1 MRAIRLHEFG
11 PPENLI
17 YEEVEDPQPAPGQ
30 VRIVVAAAGVHLI
43 DTTIRAG
50 VQRGPLPLPDL
61 PAIPGREVAGVVDAV
76 GSGVEEGWIGRRV
89 VAHLGSAS
97 GGYAELAVREANAV
111 HALPD
116 GVAEDE
122 AVAMIGTGRT
132 TLGILEVARLTPG
145 DVALI
150 TAAAGGIGSL
160 LVQAVRE
167 AGATAVGLAGGE
179 AKVARVRELGA
190 TVAIDYTARDWTEA
204 VREALGDAQLT
215 VAFDGVGGAVGRG
228 ALELLAPGGRLI
240 LFGWSSGEPT
250 RLSASDLFA
259 RGLTASAAIGPRI
272 LSRPGGVR
280 DLEERALAAL
290 ADGRLVPL
298 MQRFALAEA
307 GAAHAALETRA
318 TVGKTVLVPSGH
330 TASGP
335 PGVEGTGS
343 TM

>member
-1 MRAIRLHEFG
+1 MHAIRLHEFG
-11 PPENLI
+11 PAENLV
-17 YEEVEDPQPAPGQ
+17 YEEVEDPRPGPGQ
-30 VRIVVAAAGVHLI
+30 VRIAVAAAGVHLI

-61 PAIPGREVAGVVDAV
+61 PAIPGREVAGVVDAL
-76 GSGVEEGWIGRRV
+76 GAGVDESWLGRRV
-89 VAHLGSAS
+89 VAHLGPAS
-97 GGYAELAVREANAV
+97 GGYAELAVREVDAV

-132 TLGILEVARLTPG
+132 TLGILEVAQVTAG

-167 AGATAVGLAGGE
+167 AGAVAVGVAGGDE
-179 AKVARVRELGA
+179 KVARVHELGA
-190 TVAIDYTARDWTEA
+190 TVAIDYTAPDWADA
-204 VREALGDAQLT
+204 VREALGDARVT
-215 VAFDGVGGAVGRG
+215 VAFDGVGGTVGRG

-272 LSRPGGVR
+272 LNRPGGMR
-280 DLEERALAAL
+280 DLEEQALAAL
-290 ADGRLVPL
+290 ADGRLAPL
-298 MQRFALAEA
+298 VQRFALAEA
-307 GAAHAALETRA
+307 AAAHAALETRA
-318 TVGKTVLVPSGH
+318 TVGKAVLVP
-330 TASGP
+330 
-335 PGVEGTGS
+335 
-343 TM
+343 

>member
-11 PPENLI
+11 PPENLV
-17 YEEVEDPQPAPGQ
+17 YEEVEDPQPGAGQ
-30 VRIVVAAAGVHLI
+30 VRIAVAAAGVHLI

-61 PAIPGREVAGVVDAV
+61 PAIPGREVAGVVDAL
-76 GSGVEEGWIGRRV
+76 GAGVDEIWLGRRV
-89 VAHLGSAS
+89 VAHLGPAS
-97 GGYAELAVREANAV
+97 GGYAELAVREVDAV

-132 TLGILEVARLTPG
+132 TLGILEVAQVAPD

-167 AGATAVGLAGGE
+167 AGAVAVGVAGGE
-179 AKVARVRELGA
+179 EKVARVHELGA
-190 TVAIDYTARDWTEA
+190 TVAIDYTAPDWAEA
-204 VREALGDAQLT
+204 VREALGDARVT
-215 VAFDGVGGAVGRG
+215 VAFDGVGGTLGRG

-272 LSRPGGVR
+272 LNRPGGMR
-280 DLEERALAAL
+280 DLEEQALAAL
-290 ADGRLVPL
+290 AEGRLSPL
-298 MQRFALAEA
+298 VQRFALAEA
-307 GAAHAALETRA
+307 AAAHAALEARA
-318 TVGKTVLVPSGH
+318 TVGKAVLVP
-330 TASGP
+330 
-335 PGVEGTGS
+335 
-343 TM
+343 

>member
-1 MRAIRLHEFG
+1 MHAIRLHEFG
-11 PPENLI
+11 PPENLV
-17 YEEVEDPQPAPGQ
+17 YEEVEDPQVGPAQ
-30 VRIVVAAAGVHLI
+30 VRIAVAAAGVHLI

-50 VQRGPLPLPDL
+50 VQRGPMPLPDL
-61 PAIPGREVAGVVDAV
+61 PAIPGREVAGVVDAL
-76 GSGVEEGWIGRRV
+76 GSGVDEGWLGRRV
-89 VAHLGSAS
+89 VAHLGPAS
-97 GGYAELAVREANAV
+97 GGYAELAVRDVDAV

-132 TLGILEVARLTPG
+132 TLGILEVAQLASG

-167 AGATAVGLAGGE
+167 AGAVAVALAGGE

-204 VREALGDAQLT
+204 AREALGDAQVT
-215 VAFDGVGGAVGRG
+215 VAFDGVGGEVGRG

-250 RLSASDLFA
+250 RLSAMDLFA

-272 LSRPGGVR
+272 LNRPGGMR
-280 DLEERALAAL
+280 DLEEQALAAL
-290 ADGRLVPL
+290 ADGRLVPIV
-298 MQRFALAEA
+298 QRFALADA
-307 GAAHAALETRA
+307 AAAHAALEARE
-318 TVGKTVLVPSGH
+318 TVGKAVLVP
-330 TASGP
+330 
-335 PGVEGTGS
+335 
-343 TM
+343 

>member
-1 MRAIRLHEFG
+1 MRAIRLHAFG
-11 PPENLI
+11 PPENLV
-17 YEEVEDPQPAPGQ
+17 YEEVEDPQPRPGQ

-50 VQRGPLPLPDL
+50 IQRGPMPLPEL
-61 PAIPGREVAGVVDAV
+61 PAIPGREVAGVVDAL
-76 GSGVEEGWIGRRV
+76 GSGVDESWLGRRV
-89 VAHLGSAS
+89 VAHLGPAS
-97 GGYAELAVREANAV
+97 GGYAELAVRDVDAV
-111 HALPD
+111 HALPE

-132 TLGILEVARLTPG
+132 TLGILEVAQVTPG
-145 DVALI
+145 DIALI

-167 AGATAVGLAGGE
+167 AGAVAVGLAGGD

-190 TVAIDYTARDWTEA
+190 TMAIDYAARDWAEA
-204 VREALGDAQLT
+204 VREALGNTQVT

-272 LSRPGGVR
+272 LNRPGGMR
-280 DLEERALAAL
+280 GLEEQALAAL
-290 ADGRLVPL
+290 AEGRLVPL
-298 MQRFALAEA
+298 VQRFALADA
-307 GAAHAALETRA
+307 AAAHAALEARA
-318 TVGKTVLVPSGH
+318 TIGKAVLVP
-330 TASGP
+330 
-335 PGVEGTGS
+335 
-343 TM
+343 

>member
-11 PPENLI
+11 PPENLV
-17 YEEVEDPQPAPGQ
+17 YEEVEDPQPGPGQ
-30 VRIVVAAAGVHLI
+30 VRIAVAAAGVHLL

-61 PAIPGREVAGVVDAV
+61 PAIPGREVAGVVDALGAGV
-76 GSGVEEGWIGRRV
+76 GENWLGRRV
-89 VAHLGSAS
+89 VAHLGPAS
-97 GGYAELAVREANAV
+97 GGYAELAVREVDTV

-132 TLGILEVARLTPG
+132 TLGILEVAQVASD

-167 AGATAVGLAGGE
+167 AGAVAVGVAGGE
-179 AKVARVRELGA
+179 EKVARVHELGA
-190 TVAIDYTARDWTEA
+190 TVAIDYTAPDWAEA
-204 VREALGDAQLT
+204 VREALGDARVT
-215 VAFDGVGGAVGRG
+215 VAFDGVGGTVGRG

-272 LSRPGGVR
+272 LNRPGGMR
-280 DLEERALAAL
+280 DLEEQALAAL
-290 ADGRLVPL
+290 AGGRLSPL
-298 MQRFALAEA
+298 VQRFGLAEA
-307 GAAHAALETRA
+307 AAAHAALEARA
-318 TVGKTVLVPSGH
+318 TVGKAVLVP
-330 TASGP
+330 
-335 PGVEGTGS
+335 
-343 TM
+343 